1 MVMSKNRKAARKIFR
16 QDKSYCCV
24 YYGLRILPQNR
35 VNKKAPELTIFYLLN
50 IAYVMNLQKKS
61 AAIFNGE

>member
-1 MVMSKNRKAARKIFR
+1 
-16 QDKSYCCV
+16 
-24 YYGLRILPQNR
+24 